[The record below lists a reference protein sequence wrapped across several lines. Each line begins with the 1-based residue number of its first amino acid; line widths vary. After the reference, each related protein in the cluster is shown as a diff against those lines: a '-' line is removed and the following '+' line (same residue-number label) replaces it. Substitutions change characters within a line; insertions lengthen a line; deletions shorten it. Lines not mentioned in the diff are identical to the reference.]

1 MADNV
6 QIQPASGVA
15 VPVAADEIAGAQH
28 QRVKVQHGADGS
40 ATDVS
45 AASPLP
51 VTAVPDRGAAT
62 FSGSHTTSAT
72 ASTSTAVRPANAAR
86 KDIEIVNISDS
97 TVYLGF
103 GGAAVTEAGIPLTPG
118 SGYYSE
124 RSTEQITSIC
134 AVASKK
140 LTVLER

>member
-6 QIQPASGVA
+6 LIQTDPGG
-15 VPVAADEIAGAQH
+15 VPVATDEIAGVQH
-28 QRVKVQHGADGS
+28 QRFKVQHGADGE

-45 AASPLP
+45 TASPLP
-51 VTAVPDRGAAT
+51 IRPDRGAAV

-72 ASTSTAVRPANAAR
+72 PNTSSEVRPANTAR
-86 KDIEIVNISDS
+86 KDIEIINISDS
-97 TVYLGF
+97 TIYLGF
-103 GGAAVTEAGIPLTPG
+103 GGAAVAEAGIPLTPG

-134 AVASKK
+134 AVVSKK